1 MIRQK
6 GDPLREMQLAF
17 IGKLMAGLSHD
28 FKNHLAIIKELSGLL
43 EDLLLHEEQPQA
55 KGSERYEKILSGIGE
70 RIAQAAEMC
79 RFLSAFSHRMDQ
91 PLSSFSV
98 ADVLQEKIYLLERF
112 ARQKQV
118 ELIFSC
124 DTGLPPI
131 FNNPSLLQFAIF
143 CIAWPALLGLEQG
156 GRVIITAGQQDES
169 VEIVIQLEG
178 AMKAAEPEPS
188 WGAALPDAMQMLEGG
203 FSRKTGPEGNKE
215 IIVTLSSIGSPGCPD
230 KG

>member
-17 IGKLMAGLSHD
+17 IGKLMAGLSHE

-43 EDLLLHEEQPQA
+43 EDLLLLEESPQA
-55 KGSERYEKILSGIGE
+55 AGRERYEKIFSGISE

-79 RFLSAFSHRMDQ
+79 RFFSGFSHRMDQ

-98 ADVLQEKIYLLERF
+98 TDVLQEKIYLIGRF

-131 FNNPSLLQFAIF
+131 FNNPSLLQFAVF
-143 CIAWPALLGLEQG
+143 CIAWPALQGLEQG
-156 GRVIITAGQQDES
+156 GRVIITARQEDES
-169 VEIVIQLEG
+169 VEIVMQLEG
-178 AMKAAEPEPS
+178 AMKAAESEPS
-188 WGAALPDAMQMLEGG
+188 WGAVLPDILQMLEAG
-203 FSRKTGPEGNKE
+203 FSHKTDPKGNKE
-215 IIVTLSSIGSPGCPD
+215 IIVTLSSIDSPGRSD